1 MSLLLYRHPLPTP
14 KKNLMVATVNQENF
28 AQQLKEHFER
38 TYGRNTFVS
47 EAWLKRE
54 VLRLSGTPLLG
65 AAPVANAQSISDA
78 VAVPATA
85 PDKTAL
91 LVQALASAQ
100 TLEQVYTELE
110 DCRRCRLSQTRKNI
124 VFGEGNAQAR
134 LMFVGESPG
143 EQEDIQGR
151 PFVGKAGLLFDKIV
165 EAMGFSRDEIFVLN
179 AVKCRPPGSRMPE
192 VDEVASCFPFLK
204 RQIEIVRPEV
214 IVALGSTALRA
225 LVSPDAKINQMRG
238 HFAQYEGIPVMPTYH
253 PAFLLRSPDSKKEV
267 WEDMKKV
274 KIFLETKK

>member
-1 MSLLLYRHPLPTP
+1 
-14 KKNLMVATVNQENF
+14 MVATVNQENF